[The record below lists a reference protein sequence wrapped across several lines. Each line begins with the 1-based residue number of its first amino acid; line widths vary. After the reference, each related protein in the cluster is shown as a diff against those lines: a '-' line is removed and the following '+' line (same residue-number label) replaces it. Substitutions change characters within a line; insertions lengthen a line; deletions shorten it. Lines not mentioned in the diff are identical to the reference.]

1 MKLPNTSVPPLATP
15 TVAKVAKRRAAPKK
29 AAAETKV
36 AAAVAAATSA
46 APASASSFVAV
57 SSAAYGKQALPL
69 LGGLTAKA
77 FMQTY
82 WQKKPLLIK
91 QAAPQYIDR
100 FPLDDLFELA
110 GDDDVESRLVT
121 QRRGK
126 WHLSRGPLDED
137 VRDALGPKDWSL
149 LVQGVNLYDDDA
161 DALLREFRFIPE
173 ARLDDLM
180 ISYAVD
186 GGGVGPHFDSYDV
199 FLLQTQGQR
208 RWRISDQRDLTLD
221 EDQPL
226 KILKN
231 FVPTQE
237 WVLEPGDM
245 LYLPPHIAHEGVALG
260 DCITCSIGFR
270 APTEREITA
279 QFLHAMAEKMERDT
293 GEDRRYQD
301 PDQPAVTRSAA
312 LPEGLINT
320 TQRLADAVQ
329 WGRTDIVQFLG
340 GYLTEPKAHV
350 FFDSPFRTMKRD
362 TFFKRMLAR
371 GLHLDNRTRMLH
383 DKRALFINGESIAH
397 DAQGGREEQELLK
410 KLADQRSVTS
420 KEVVTLAHHSAIVS
434 LWYEWYLAGWIH
446 VA

>member
-1 MKLPNTSVPPLATP
+1 M
-15 TVAKVAKRRAAPKK
+15 
-29 AAAETKV
+29 
-36 AAAVAAATSA
+36 
-46 APASASSFVAV
+46 
-57 SSAAYGKQALPL
+57 
-69 LGGLTAKA
+69 
-77 FMQTY
+77 
-82 WQKKPLLIK
+82 
-91 QAAPQYIDR
+91 
-100 FPLDDLFELA
+100 DDLFELA
-110 GDDDVESRLVT
+110 ADDDVESRLVT
-121 QRRGK
+121 QRRGR
-126 WHLSRGPLDED
+126 WALTRGPLDAE
-137 VRDALGPKDWSL
+137 VRNTLDTKDWSL

-161 DALLREFRFIPE
+161 DALLREFRFIPA

-199 FLLQTQGQR
+199 FLLQTHGRR
-208 RWRISDQRDLTLD
+208 RWRISDQRDLSLD
-221 EDQPL
+221 ANQPM

-231 FVPTQE
+231 FTPTEE

-270 APTEREITA
+270 APTERELTA

-312 LPEGLINT
+312 VPDGLTQT
-320 TQRLADAVQ
+320 TQRLVDAMQ
-329 WGRTDIVQFLG
+329 WGRSDIVQFLG
-340 GYLTEPKAHV
+340 SYLTEPKAHV
-350 FFDSPFRTMKRD
+350 FFDSPLRTWKRD
-362 TFFKRMLAR
+362 TFVKRLLAR
-371 GLHLDNRTRMLH
+371 GLHLDSRTRMLH
-383 DKRALFINGESIAH
+383 DRREVFINGESIVH
-397 DAQGGREEQELLK
+397 DDHAERELLK
-410 KLADQRSVTS
+410 KLADERCLEG